1 MEFRRRQ
8 PVRDDASG
16 AIEHEN
22 PSMAEGPSDPINT
35 FFGFRCE
42 LSAGIAP
49 AVSMLRNPDVEDTIS
64 DPGRCAGRR
73 LAVPDDESWAPAEPD
88 GLSTDYL
95 NHYSEILMLI
105 EMAVSDEAVVNE
117 IGSWRPV
124 GYCDYFLRSPLRRAP
139 AAIAAYRRLR
149 PERRNVF
156 ERIAQALD
164 KLTLGAIFALQP
176 PCHSENVALIV
187 DVIGP
192 AIRRLI
198 DQAAAFL
205 NSGGTAPCEGC
216 GGIEEPQRIIDRLIM
231 PLS

>member
-1 MEFRRRQ
+1 ML
-8 PVRDDASG
+8 RDPDAEES
-16 AIEHEN
+16 ICDE
-22 PSMAEGPSDPINT
+22 T
-35 FFGFRCE
+35 R
-42 LSAGIAP
+42 P
-49 AVSMLRNPDVEDTIS
+49 AVPCL
-64 DPGRCAGRR
+64 A
-73 LAVPDDESWAPAEPD
+73 AVPDHEPGAPVDKD

-105 EMAVSDEAVVNE
+105 EMAVSDEGVVGE

-124 GYCDYFLRSPLRRAP
+124 PYCDYFRRSPLRRAP
-139 AAIAAYRRLR
+139 SAIAAYRALR
-149 PERRNVF
+149 PERRNAF
-156 ERIAQALD
+156 ERTTEALD
-164 KLTLGAIFALQP
+164 KLTLGAILALQP
-176 PCHSENVALIV
+176 PCHPRNVALIV

-216 GGIEEPQRIIDRLIM
+216 EADQPQRMIDRLIM